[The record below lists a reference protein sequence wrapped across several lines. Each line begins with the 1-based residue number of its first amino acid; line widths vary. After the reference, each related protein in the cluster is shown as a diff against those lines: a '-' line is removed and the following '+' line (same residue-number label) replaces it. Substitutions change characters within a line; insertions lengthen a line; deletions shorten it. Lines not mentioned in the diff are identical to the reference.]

1 MAFFVVNFIF
11 FIPKDGKNIFPYYGR
26 LNILTCTRLG
36 SVRTS
41 SEPPREGGREGGREV
56 NDGRVAEVEL
66 A

>member
-1 MAFFVVNFIF
+1 MFIF

-26 LNILTCTRLG
+26 PNMHTCTHALLG

>member
-1 MAFFVVNFIF
+1 MEKIF
-11 FIPKDGKNIFPYYGR
+11 FHIYGR
-26 LNILTCTRLG
+26 LNMHTCTRLG